1 MSNITMSIL
10 GLYNYDNTLF
20 STMQVPEGVDRDNIL
35 VPNLLA
41 ELAELEV
48 LYTDPDI
55 MKTLINVWSRKQLP
69 VWNKLQATVN
79 LEYNPIYNKD
89 GYYEETESTERENSN
104 STTDSLT
111 AAVTDAG
118 TNLNQVSAFNSSTFE
133 NREKD
138 TLNNT
143 RNQTQTNT
151 GTSSGTESGEV
162 KRSRHEYGNI
172 GVTTTQQM
180 INEEREVVKFNM
192 VNYIIEDFKQRFC
205 ILVY

>member
-1 MSNITMSIL
+1 MANITMSVL

-48 LYTDPDI
+48 LYTDPEI

-69 VWNKLQATVN
+69 VWEKLQATVN

-89 GYYEETESTERENSN
+89 GYYEETENTERENSN
-104 STTDSLT
+104 STTDNISAT
-111 AAVTDAG
+111 VTDAG
-118 TNLNQVSAFNSSTFE
+118 TNLNQVAAFNSSQFE

-138 TLNNT
+138 TLNNSRT
-143 RNQTQTNT
+143 ESQTNT

-162 KRSRHEYGNI
+162 TRSRHEYGNI

-180 INEEREVVKFNM
+180 INEEREVVKFNI

>member
-1 MSNITMSIL
+1 MANITMSIL

-20 STMQVPEGVDRDNIL
+20 DTMQVPPEVDKDNIL
-35 VPNLLA
+35 IPNLLA

-48 LYTDPDI
+48 LYPDPDV

-89 GYYEETESTERENSN
+89 GYYEETETRDLENIN
-104 STTDSLT
+104 RTTDIIRET
-111 AAVTDAG
+111 VTDEG
-118 TNLNQVSAFNSSTFE
+118 SNTNSVAAFNSSAFE

-138 TLNNT
+138 VISNERSNAAENSSTSDNT
-143 RNQTQTNT
+143 DT
-151 GTSSGTESGEV
+151 GTVSRE
-162 KRSRHEYGNI
+162 RHEYGNI

>member
-1 MSNITMSIL
+1 MANITMSIL

-20 STMQVPEGVDRDNIL
+20 DTMQVPPEVDRDNIL
-35 VPNLLA
+35 IPNLLA

-48 LYTDPDI
+48 LYPDPDV
-55 MKTLINVWSRKQLP
+55 MKTLINIWSRKQLP
-69 VWNKLQATVN
+69 VWNKLQSTVN

-89 GYYEETESTERENSN
+89 GYYEETETRDLENIN
-104 STTDSLT
+104 RTTDIIRET
-111 AAVTDAG
+111 VTDEG
-118 TNLNQVSAFNSSTFE
+118 SNTNSVAAFNSSAFE

-138 TLNNT
+138 VISNE
-143 RNQTQTNT
+143 RTNAAENSSTSDNIDT
-151 GTSSGTESGEV
+151 GTVSRE
-162 KRSRHEYGNI
+162 RHEYGNI

>member
-1 MSNITMSIL
+1 MANITMSIL

-41 ELAELEV
+41 ELAEMEV

-89 GYYEETESTERENSN
+89 GFYEETESTERENSN
-104 STTDSLT
+104 RTTDSLT

-162 KRSRHEYGNI
+162 TRSRHEYGNI

>member
-1 MSNITMSIL
+1 MANITMSVM

-48 LYTDPDI
+48 LYTDPEI

-69 VWNKLQATVN
+69 VWEKLQATVN

-89 GYYEETESTERENSN
+89 GYYEETENTERENSN
-104 STTDSLT
+104 STTDNISAT
-111 AAVTDAG
+111 VTDAG
-118 TNLNQVSAFNSSTFE
+118 TNLNQVSAFNSNTFE

-138 TLNNT
+138 SLNNSRT
-143 RNQTQTNT
+143 ESQTNT

-162 KRSRHEYGNI
+162 TRSRHEYGNI

>member
-1 MSNITMSIL
+1 MANITMSVL
-10 GLYNYDNTLF
+10 GLYNYDNSLF

-48 LYTDPDI
+48 LYTDPEI

-69 VWNKLQATVN
+69 VWEKLQATVN

-89 GYYEETESTERENSN
+89 GYYEETENTERENSN
-104 STTDSLT
+104 RTTDSLT

-143 RNQTQTNT
+143 RNETQTNT

-162 KRSRHEYGNI
+162 TRSRHEYGNI

-205 ILVY
+205 VLVY

>member
-1 MSNITMSIL
+1 MANITMSIL

-20 STMQVPEGVDRDNIL
+20 NTMQVPAGIDRDNVL

-143 RNQTQTNT
+143 RNETQTNT

-162 KRSRHEYGNI
+162 TRSRHEYGNI

>member
-1 MSNITMSIL
+1 MANITMSIM
-10 GLYNYDNTLF
+10 GLYNYDNSLF

-48 LYTDPDI
+48 LYTDPEI

-69 VWNKLQATVN
+69 VWEKLQATVN

-89 GYYEETESTERENSN
+89 GYYEETETRDLANSN
-104 STTDSLT
+104 RITDRISET
-111 AAVTDAG
+111 VTDEG
-118 TNLNQVSAFNSSTFE
+118 SNTNSVAAFNSAAFE

-138 TLNNT
+138 TIANERRDEAENT
-143 RNQTQTNT
+143 SISNGTDT
-151 GTSSGTESGEV
+151 GDITRE
-162 KRSRHEYGNI
+162 RHEYGNI

>member
-104 STTDSLT
+104 RTTDSLT

-118 TNLNQVSAFNSSTFE
+118 TNLNQVSAFNSNTFE

-143 RNQTQTNT
+143 RNETQTNT

-162 KRSRHEYGNI
+162 TRSRHEYGNI

>member
-1 MSNITMSIL
+1 MANITMSVM

-48 LYTDPDI
+48 LYTDPEI

-69 VWNKLQATVN
+69 VWEKLQATVN

-89 GYYEETESTERENSN
+89 GYYEETENTERENSN
-104 STTDSLT
+104 STTDNISAT
-111 AAVTDAG
+111 VTDAG
-118 TNLNQVSAFNSSTFE
+118 TNLNQVSAFNSSQFE

-138 TLNNT
+138 TLNNSRT
-143 RNQTQTNT
+143 ESQTNT

-162 KRSRHEYGNI
+162 TRSRHEYGNI

-205 ILVY
+205 VLVY

>member
-1 MSNITMSIL
+1 MANITMSVL

-69 VWNKLQATVN
+69 VWEKLQATVN

-89 GYYEETESTERENSN
+89 GYYEETENTERENSN

-118 TNLNQVSAFNSSTFE
+118 TNLNQVAAFNSNTFE

-162 KRSRHEYGNI
+162 TRSRHEYGNI

-205 ILVY
+205 VLVY